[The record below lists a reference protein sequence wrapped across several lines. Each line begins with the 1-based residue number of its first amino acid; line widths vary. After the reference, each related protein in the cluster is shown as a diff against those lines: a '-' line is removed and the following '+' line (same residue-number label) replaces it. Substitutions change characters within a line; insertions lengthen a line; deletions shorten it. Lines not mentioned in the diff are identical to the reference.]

1 MQALHVT
8 SDMIGYI
15 HTKRM
20 YDKGG
25 AMARNKYPQRTVE
38 KILEVSLALF
48 NEKGYEKTTIQ
59 DIVNAL
65 GMSKGAIY
73 HHFKSKDEI
82 IEALSERCYHGDA
95 QMELLRNASDKT
107 GIEKLRAIIYRQIQN
122 EEKTQIDTISI
133 NLWKNPKI
141 FMSGM
146 AENLSVNSQIVERTL
161 KEGMEDGSIRSQD
174 PLCAAQVLMLL
185 LNYWICSP
193 IVLKELDAIPAKVA
207 YFRTLCDSMG
217 IPVID
222 EPLEQELTSYFR
234 ILAQSMHELP

>member
-1 MQALHVT
+1 
-8 SDMIGYI
+8 MIKEELWHAI
-15 HTKRM
+15 NTRREPWRKFWRFLW
-20 YDKGG
+20 
-25 AMARNKYPQRTVE
+25 R
-38 KILEVSLALF
+38 SS

-122 EEKTQIDTISI
+122 EEKKQIDTISI

-141 FMSGM
+141 FNERYGR
-146 AENLSVNSQIVERTL
+146 EFECQFPDVN
-161 KEGMEDGSIRSQD
+161 
-174 PLCAAQVLMLL
+174 A
-185 LNYWICSP
+185 
-193 IVLKELDAIPAKVA
+193 
-207 YFRTLCDSMG
+207 F
-217 IPVID
+217 
-222 EPLEQELTSYFR
+222 
-234 ILAQSMHELP
+234 

>member
-1 MQALHVT
+1 
-8 SDMIGYI
+8 
-15 HTKRM
+15 
-20 YDKGG
+20 
-25 AMARNKYPQRTVE
+25 MARNKYPQRTVE

-82 IEALSERCYHGDA
+82 IEALSERCYHNDT

-122 EEKTQIDTISI
+122 EEKKQIDTISI

-146 AENLSVNSQIVERTL
+146 AENLSVNSQIVERIL
-161 KEGMEDGSIRSQD
+161 EEGMADGSIRQQD

-185 LNYWICSP
+185 LKYWICSP

>member
-1 MQALHVT
+1 
-8 SDMIGYI
+8 
-15 HTKRM
+15 
-20 YDKGG
+20 
-25 AMARNKYPQRTVE
+25 MARNKYPQRTVE

-82 IEALSERCYHGDA
+82 IEALSERCYHNDT

-122 EEKTQIDTISI
+122 EEKQQIDTISI

-146 AENLSVNSQIVERTL
+146 AENLSVNSQIVERIL
-161 KEGMEDGSIRSQD
+161 REGMADGSIRSQD

-193 IVLKELDAIPAKVA
+193 IVLKELDAIPTKVA

-222 EPLEQELTSYFR
+222 DPLEQELTSYFR

>member
-82 IEALSERCYHGDA
+82 IEALSERCYHNDT

-122 EEKTQIDTISI
+122 EEKKQIDTISI

-146 AENLSVNSQIVERTL
+146 AENLSVNSQIVERIL
-161 KEGMEDGSIRSQD
+161 KEGMEDGSIRQQD

>member
-1 MQALHVT
+1 
-8 SDMIGYI
+8 
-15 HTKRM
+15 
-20 YDKGG
+20 
-25 AMARNKYPQRTVE
+25 MARNKYPQRTVE

-122 EEKTQIDTISI
+122 EEKKQIDTISI

-146 AENLSVNSQIVERTL
+146 AENLSVNSQIVERIL

-185 LNYWICSP
+185 LNYWICSH

>member
-1 MQALHVT
+1 
-8 SDMIGYI
+8 
-15 HTKRM
+15 
-20 YDKGG
+20 
-25 AMARNKYPQRTVE
+25 MARNKYPQRTVE

-82 IEALSERCYHGDA
+82 IEALSERCYHNDT

-122 EEKTQIDTISI
+122 EEKQQIDTISI

-146 AENLSVNSQIVERTL
+146 AENLSVNSQIVERIL
-161 KEGMEDGSIRSQD
+161 QEGMADGSIRSQN

-193 IVLKELDAIPAKVA
+193 IVLKELDAIPTKVA

-222 EPLEQELTSYFR
+222 DPLEQELTSYFR

>member
-82 IEALSERCYHGDA
+82 IEALSEHCYHGDA

-122 EEKTQIDTISI
+122 EEKKQIDTISI

-146 AENLSVNSQIVERTL
+146 AENLSVNSQIVERIL

>member
-1 MQALHVT
+1 
-8 SDMIGYI
+8 
-15 HTKRM
+15 
-20 YDKGG
+20 
-25 AMARNKYPQRTVE
+25 MARNKYPQRTVE

-82 IEALSERCYHGDA
+82 IEALSERCYHNDT

-122 EEKTQIDTISI
+122 EEKKQIDTISI

-146 AENLSVNSQIVERTL
+146 AENLSVNSQIVERIL
-161 KEGMEDGSIRSQD
+161 DEGMADGSIRQQD

>member
-122 EEKTQIDTISI
+122 EEKKQIDTISI

-146 AENLSVNSQIVERTL
+146 AENLSVNSQIVERIL

-234 ILAQSMHELP
+234 ILAQSIHELP

>member
-1 MQALHVT
+1 
-8 SDMIGYI
+8 
-15 HTKRM
+15 
-20 YDKGG
+20 
-25 AMARNKYPQRTVE
+25 MARNKYPQRTVE

-82 IEALSERCYHGDA
+82 IEALSERCYHRDT

-122 EEKTQIDTISI
+122 EEKKQIDTISI

-146 AENLSVNSQIVERTL
+146 AENLSVNSQIVERIL
-161 KEGMEDGSIRSQD
+161 EEGMADGSIRQQD

>member
-1 MQALHVT
+1 
-8 SDMIGYI
+8 
-15 HTKRM
+15 
-20 YDKGG
+20 
-25 AMARNKYPQRTVE
+25 MARNKYPQRTVE

-82 IEALSERCYHGDA
+82 IEALSERCYHNDT

-122 EEKTQIDTISI
+122 EEKKQIDTISI

-146 AENLSVNSQIVERTL
+146 AENLSVNSQIVERIL
-161 KEGMEDGSIRSQD
+161 EEGMADGSIRQQD

-185 LNYWICSP
+185 LNYWVCSP

>member
-82 IEALSERCYHGDA
+82 IEALSERCYHNDT

-122 EEKTQIDTISI
+122 EEKKQIDTISI

-146 AENLSVNSQIVERTL
+146 AENLSVNSQIVERIL

>member
-1 MQALHVT
+1 M
-8 SDMIGYI
+8 
-15 HTKRM
+15 
-20 YDKGG
+20 
-25 AMARNKYPQRTVE
+25 E

-82 IEALSERCYHGDA
+82 IEALSERCYHNDT

-122 EEKTQIDTISI
+122 EEKKQIDTISI

-146 AENLSVNSQIVERTL
+146 AENLSVNSQIVERIL
-161 KEGMEDGSIRSQD
+161 EEGMADGSIRQQD

>member
-1 MQALHVT
+1 
-8 SDMIGYI
+8 
-15 HTKRM
+15 
-20 YDKGG
+20 
-25 AMARNKYPQRTVE
+25 MARNKYPQRTVE

-82 IEALSERCYHGDA
+82 IEALSERCYHNDT

-122 EEKTQIDTISI
+122 EEKKQIDTISI
-133 NLWKNPKI
+133 NIWKNPKI

-146 AENLSVNSQIVERTL
+146 AENLSVNSQIVERIL
-161 KEGMEDGSIRSQD
+161 EEGMADGSIRQQD

>member
-1 MQALHVT
+1 
-8 SDMIGYI
+8 
-15 HTKRM
+15 
-20 YDKGG
+20 DKGG

-82 IEALSERCYHGDA
+82 IEALSERCYHNDT

-122 EEKTQIDTISI
+122 EEKKQIDTISI

-146 AENLSVNSQIVERTL
+146 AENLSVNSQIVERIL
-161 KEGMEDGSIRSQD
+161 EEGMADGSIRQQD

>member
-1 MQALHVT
+1 
-8 SDMIGYI
+8 
-15 HTKRM
+15 
-20 YDKGG
+20 
-25 AMARNKYPQRTVE
+25 MARNKYPQRTVE

-82 IEALSERCYHGDA
+82 IEALSERCYHKDT

-122 EEKTQIDTISI
+122 EEKKQIDTISI

-141 FMSGM
+141 FMSAM
-146 AENLSVNSQIVERTL
+146 AENLSVYSQIVERIL
-161 KEGMEDGSIRSQD
+161 EEGMADGSIRQQD

>member
-122 EEKTQIDTISI
+122 EEKKQIDTISI

-146 AENLSVNSQIVERTL
+146 AENLSVNSQIVERIL

-174 PLCAAQVLMLL
+174 PLCAAHVLMLP
-185 LNYWICSP
+185 LNYWICPP

>member
-1 MQALHVT
+1 
-8 SDMIGYI
+8 
-15 HTKRM
+15 
-20 YDKGG
+20 
-25 AMARNKYPQRTVE
+25 MARNKYPQRTVE

-59 DIVNAL
+59 DIINAL

-82 IEALSERCYHGDA
+82 IEALSERCYHNDT

-122 EEKTQIDTISI
+122 EEKKQIDTISI

-146 AENLSVNSQIVERTL
+146 AENLSVNSQIVERIL
-161 KEGMEDGSIRSQD
+161 EEGMADGSIRQQD

>member
-1 MQALHVT
+1 
-8 SDMIGYI
+8 
-15 HTKRM
+15 
-20 YDKGG
+20 
-25 AMARNKYPQRTVE
+25 MARNKYPQRTVE

-107 GIEKLRAIIYRQIQN
+107 GIEK
-122 EEKTQIDTISI
+122 
-133 NLWKNPKI
+133 KNPKI

-146 AENLSVNSQIVERTL
+146 AENLSVNSQIVERIL

>member
-122 EEKTQIDTISI
+122 EEKKQIDTISI

-146 AENLSVNSQIVERTL
+146 AENLSVNSQIVERIL

-185 LNYWICSP
+185 LNYWICTP

>member
-95 QMELLRNASDKT
+95 QMELLFNASDKT

-122 EEKTQIDTISI
+122 EEKKQIDTISI

-146 AENLSVNSQIVERTL
+146 AENLSVNSQIVERIL

>member
-1 MQALHVT
+1 
-8 SDMIGYI
+8 
-15 HTKRM
+15 
-20 YDKGG
+20 
-25 AMARNKYPQRTVE
+25 MARNKYPQRTVE

-82 IEALSERCYHGDA
+82 IEALSERCYHNDT

-122 EEKTQIDTISI
+122 EEKKQIDTISI

-146 AENLSVNSQIVERTL
+146 AENLSVNSQIVERIL
-161 KEGMEDGSIRSQD
+161 EEGMADGSIRQQD

-207 YFRTLCDSMG
+207 YIRTLCDSMG

>member
-122 EEKTQIDTISI
+122 EEKKQIDTISI

-146 AENLSVNSQIVERTL
+146 AENLSVNSQIVERIL

-193 IVLKELDAIPAKVA
+193 IVLKELDTIPAKVA

>member
-107 GIEKLRAIIYRQIQN
+107 GIEKLRAIIY
-122 EEKTQIDTISI
+122 
-133 NLWKNPKI
+133 
-141 FMSGM
+141 
-146 AENLSVNSQIVERTL
+146 
-161 KEGMEDGSIRSQD
+161 
-174 PLCAAQVLMLL
+174 
-185 LNYWICSP
+185 WICSP
-193 IVLKELDAIPAKVA
+193 IVLKELDAIPGKVA

>member
-1 MQALHVT
+1 
-8 SDMIGYI
+8 
-15 HTKRM
+15 
-20 YDKGG
+20 
-25 AMARNKYPQRTVE
+25 MARNKYPQRTVE

-82 IEALSERCYHGDA
+82 IEALSERCYHNDT

-122 EEKTQIDTISI
+122 EEKKQIDTISI

-146 AENLSVNSQIVERTL
+146 AENLSVNSQIVERIL
-161 KEGMEDGSIRSQD
+161 EEGMADGSIRQQA

>member
-122 EEKTQIDTISI
+122 EEKKQIDTISI

-146 AENLSVNSQIVERTL
+146 AENLSVNSQIVERIL

-185 LNYWICSP
+185 VNYWSCSP

>member
-1 MQALHVT
+1 
-8 SDMIGYI
+8 
-15 HTKRM
+15 
-20 YDKGG
+20 
-25 AMARNKYPQRTVE
+25 MARNKYPQRTVE

-82 IEALSERCYHGDA
+82 IEALSERCYHNDT

-122 EEKTQIDTISI
+122 EEKKQIDTISI

-146 AENLSVNSQIVERTL
+146 AENLSVNSQIVERIL
-161 KEGMEDGSIRSQD
+161 EKGMADGSIRQQD